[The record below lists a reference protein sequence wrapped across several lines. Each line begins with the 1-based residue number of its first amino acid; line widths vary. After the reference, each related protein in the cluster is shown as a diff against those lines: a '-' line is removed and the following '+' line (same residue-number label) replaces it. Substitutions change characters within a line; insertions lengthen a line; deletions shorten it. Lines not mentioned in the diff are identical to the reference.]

1 MEEDCNA
8 ELLLRYI
15 LYELDIDILKTNR
28 DLLDLI
34 NQFRN
39 SNKIKDDDSVSVI
52 FYNLPSVFESVS
64 IIKLVRACFDRLGI
78 INKKIIS
85 DKFILSQGI

>member
-15 LYELDIDILKTNR
+15 LYDLDIDILKTSR
-28 DLLDLI
+28 DLLNLI
-34 NQFRN
+34 NQFR
-39 SNKIKDDDSVSVI
+39 SVNKIQDSDSVSVI
-52 FYNLPSVFESVS
+52 FDNLPNVFESVS